1 MQAPPLGE
9 QVGAGHRVTCLRAW
23 CMHAYGQRP
32 PAQASCAAGT
42 PLLPPLTRRTGALV
56 NESLESPY

>member
-1 MQAPPLGE
+1 MQALPLGSRLG
-9 QVGAGHRVTCLRAW
+9 GASSHVLVCGYACVWTAL
-23 CMHAYGQRP
+23 

-42 PLLPPLTRRTGALV
+42 RPSALTRRTGSLV